1 MVLRLKSCTVRFD
14 RHLPYA
20 NELKASSV
28 AEDGIPRYIRQLREL
43 RSCEL
48 VAMDMG
54 THVPKL
60 EVLEHRL
67 FRAPSF
73 QTGRSDGI
81 GGNGATQRL
90 GLHRGSLTGYIEQ
103 LGPICPQGADCSQLQ
118 EALFPIA

>member
-28 AEDGIPRYIRQLREL
+28 AEDGGIPRYIRQLREL

-54 THVPKL
+54 RLWKSEATEDVPAAAHPSSIFL
-60 EVLEHRL
+60 TS
-67 FRAPSF
+67 FR
-73 QTGRSDGI
+73 
-81 GGNGATQRL
+81 
-90 GLHRGSLTGYIEQ
+90 
-103 LGPICPQGADCSQLQ
+103 ICPGGFVK
-118 EALFPIA
+118 EHG

>member
-1 MVLRLKSCTVRFD
+1 MVLRLKFCTVRFD

-54 THVPKL
+54 RLWKSEATEDVPAAAHPSSIFL
-60 EVLEHRL
+60 TS
-67 FRAPSF
+67 FR
-73 QTGRSDGI
+73 
-81 GGNGATQRL
+81 
-90 GLHRGSLTGYIEQ
+90 
-103 LGPICPQGADCSQLQ
+103 ICPGGFVK
-118 EALFPIA
+118 EHG